1 MERES
6 EIHFQLDPSTAFS
19 DRPII
24 IAGGDFPIYQ
34 RSSKVVP
41 AKDCH
46 KTTHAILPRLR
57 NGVAGTALLK
67 ASDNL
72 YCRLLSPFTDVL
84 YFFAVDLG
92 GLRSIA
98 CRISSWLEMSQQ
110 PSTLKP
116 GTHPQIIIVL
126 EPASQHLELRG
137 LEDFLRILHDETDK
151 KIFAQFLR
159 IRVVSQLPDGHVSE
173 QARYWRL
180 REYLRSA
187 SDLVRLARLQS
198 STPFSVQHFAALLQ
212 QASSHF
218 VGGHGAPFDFVRAS
232 RLQHPPA
239 INLKE
244 YWVTFLSKI
253 RSLKELEDLTIRLIA
268 SSILLDHYPPDMH
281 REPSPDVHRLPLT
294 T

>member
-1 MERES
+1 VKKKLTSMERES

-173 QARYWRL
+173 QARY
-180 REYLRSA
+180 
-187 SDLVRLARLQS
+187 
-198 STPFSVQHFAALLQ
+198 
-212 QASSHF
+212 
-218 VGGHGAPFDFVRAS
+218 
-232 RLQHPPA
+232 
-239 INLKE
+239 
-244 YWVTFLSKI
+244 
-253 RSLKELEDLTIRLIA
+253 
-268 SSILLDHYPPDMH
+268 
-281 REPSPDVHRLPLT
+281 
-294 T
+294 